1 MKVGVIRWGE
11 GVKCPSFNIRCS
23 SVRFD
28 WYTDRVEVRGW
39 KCGFLLQCW
48 AYSYLELFA
57 ISSGTVLHRQGG
69 PHLNVGIDE
78 LDHCRREEE
87 QIAILECGLIALRN
101 V

>member
-1 MKVGVIRWGE
+1 MSFLQYQVLLCPIRLVYRPCRSE
-11 GVKCPSFNIRCS
+11 GMEVWVS
-23 SVRFD
+23 SAML
-28 WYTDRVEVRGW
+28 GI
-39 KCGFLLQCW
+39 LLSRTICDFIW
-48 AYSYLELFA
+48 D
-57 ISSGTVLHRQGG
+57 GTSPPRGG